1 MLLGTPVSRE
11 LPRTLQAE
19 LDDVRTDPAL
29 ARQGA
34 AEERYGLATPKES
47 AVSEGEGFDE
57 VEDDGYL
64 EQARGKER
72 LSPHVTSGKRR

>member
-1 MLLGTPVSRE
+1 MTSDCILHQVSRE

-47 AVSEGEGFDE
+47 AVSEGEGLDE

-64 EQARGKER
+64 EQARGARKGF
-72 LSPHVTSGKRR
+72 TSGKRR

>member
-1 MLLGTPVSRE
+1 VSRE

-19 LDDVRTDPAL
+19 LVDVRTDPAL

-57 VEDDGYL
+57 FEDATRVFGASAG
-64 EQARGKER
+64 QGKAF
-72 LSPHVTSGKRR
+72 TSGKRR